1 MFKNLTL
8 RTKLL
13 TLGISLTVIPFVVVV
28 LAICRQNKL
37 MNTATREG
45 CTKLAY
51 ESLDH
56 TAQNVYDLCTTHQ
69 DALRNQVTTSLRVAS
84 TRLKAQGE
92 ITFSPDRAIS
102 WNALNQLTGKAAEV
116 SLPVMRL
123 GDTELVPVLDAQI
136 EAYFVDDVSRI
147 VGGTCTLFQRM
158 DSEGNMLRVATN
170 VIGKDGKRAV
180 GTYIPALD
188 PEGRVSPVIATVL
201 KGERYVGRA
210 LVVDKWC
217 ATAYEPIL
225 DAGKNVVG
233 MLYYGI
239 PESTSTALLRK
250 AIMDIK
256 VGKTGYVFVLNG
268 NGTSKGNYV
277 ISKDG
282 KRDGENIWDAKDEKG
297 NLFVQD
303 ICTKALALAPGQIGE
318 QHYPW
323 KNSGDVAARSKIV
336 RIMYFQPWDWII
348 GVGCYEDDFYD
359 AANSVAAIGHRG
371 LILQMSV
378 ASAVVL
384 LSVAVWFF
392 VARGLTRKIGTVT
405 ELLSSGV
412 GQTTAAAGEI
422 SSASQSLAEGASEQ
436 AASLEETSA
445 SLEEMSSMT
454 KRNADNAQNAKDLAT
469 GTRHA
474 ADTGF
479 ADMQAMSDAMNA
491 IKASS
496 DGISKIIKTIDEIA
510 FQTNILALNAA
521 VEAARAG
528 EAGMGFAVVADEVR
542 NLAQRSA
549 EAAKET
555 AAKIEDSIQKSENG
569 VQISAKVAQGLQ
581 EIVSKVRQVD
591 ELVAQIATASKEQSL
606 GIEQVNT
613 AVSQMD
619 KVTQANAASAE
630 ESASAA
636 EELNAQAVTLNG
648 IVADLQRLVG
658 GANAHVVS
666 TVPETR
672 HVHKSPVQRIIKPTS
687 VRQTKPVAHQ
697 AVASISASDVRH
709 SAYDAQEL

>member
-1 MFKNLTL
+1 MFRNLTL

-13 TLGISLTVIPFVVVV
+13 ALGISLTVIPFLVVM
-28 LAICRQNKL
+28 LTICRQNKL
-37 MNTATREG
+37 TTVATHDG

-51 ESLDH
+51 QNLDQI
-56 TAQNVYDLCTTHQ
+56 AGSVYDLCTTHQ
-69 DALRNQVTTSLRVAS
+69 DALRNQVTTCLRVAS
-84 TRLKAQGE
+84 NRLKAQGE
-92 ITFSPDRAIS
+92 ISFSADRAIS

-123 GDTELVPVLDAQI
+123 GDAEVVPVLNPQA
-136 EAYFVDDVSRI
+136 EAYFVDDVSKI

-158 DSEGNMLRVATN
+158 DTEGNMLRIATN
-170 VIGKDGKRAV
+170 VIGKDGKRAI

-188 PEGRVSPVIATVL
+188 PEGRVSPVIAAVL

-210 LVVDKWC
+210 YVVDKWC
-217 ATAYEPIL
+217 TTAYEPIL

-239 PESTSTALLRK
+239 PESVSTALLRK
-250 AIMDIK
+250 VVMDLK
-256 VGKTGYVFVLNG
+256 VGKTGYVYVING
-268 NGTSKGNYV
+268 SGTWKGNYV

-282 KRDGENIWDAKDEKG
+282 KRDGENIWEAKDDKG
-297 NLFVQD
+297 DLFIQE
-303 ICTKALALAPGQIGE
+303 ICRKAIALAPGQIAE

-323 KNSGDVAARSKIV
+323 KNSGDVVARSKIV
-336 RIMYFQPWDWII
+336 RIMYFQPWDWVI
-348 GVGCYEDDFYD
+348 GAGCYEDDFYD
-359 AANSVAAIGHRG
+359 AANSVAAIGHGG
-371 LILQMSV
+371 LILQMIV
-378 ASAVVL
+378 AIVVVL
-384 LSVAVWFF
+384 LSIAVWFF
-392 VARGLTRKIGTVT
+392 VARGLTRQISTVT

-474 ADTGF
+474 ADTGA

-528 EAGMGFAVVADEVR
+528 TAGMGFAVVADEVR
-542 NLAQRSA
+542 SLAHLGDNL
-549 EAAKET
+549 
-555 AAKIEDSIQKSENG
+555 
-569 VQISAKVAQGLQ
+569 L
-581 EIVSKVRQVD
+581 
-591 ELVAQIATASKEQSL
+591 
-606 GIEQVNT
+606 
-613 AVSQMD
+613 
-619 KVTQANAASAE
+619 
-630 ESASAA
+630 
-636 EELNAQAVTLNG
+636 
-648 IVADLQRLVG
+648 
-658 GANAHVVS
+658 
-666 TVPETR
+666 
-672 HVHKSPVQRIIKPTS
+672 
-687 VRQTKPVAHQ
+687 
-697 AVASISASDVRH
+697 
-709 SAYDAQEL
+709 

>member
-1 MFKNLTL
+1 MFRNLTL

-13 TLGISLTVIPFVVVV
+13 SLGISLTVVPCLVVM
-28 LAICRQNKL
+28 LTICRQNEL
-37 MNTATREG
+37 TTVTTRDG

-51 ESLDH
+51 QHLDQI
-56 TAQNVYDLCTTHQ
+56 AGSVYDLCTTHQ
-69 DALRNQVTTSLRVAS
+69 DALRNQVTTCLRVAS
-84 TRLKAQGE
+84 NRLKAQGE
-92 ITFSPDRAIS
+92 IAFSSDRTIS
-102 WNALNQLTGKAAEV
+102 WNALNQLTGKATEV

-123 GDTELVPVLDAQI
+123 GDTELVPVLDAKA
-136 EAYFVDDVSRI
+136 EAYFVDDVSKI
-147 VGGTCTLFQRM
+147 VGGSCTVFQRM
-158 DSEGNMLRVATN
+158 DTEGNMLRVATN
-170 VIGKDGKRAV
+170 VIGKDGRRAI
-180 GTYIPALD
+180 GTYIPAHD
-188 PEGRVSPVIATVL
+188 PEGRVSPVIAAVM
-201 KGERYVGRA
+201 KGERYIGRA
-210 LVVDKWC
+210 FVVDKWC
-217 ATAYEPIL
+217 TTAYEPIL

-233 MLYYGI
+233 MLYYGV

-250 AIMDIK
+250 TIMDIK

-268 NGTSKGNYV
+268 NGSAKGNYV

-282 KRDGENIWDAKDEKG
+282 KRDGENIWDARDDKG
-297 NLFVQD
+297 DLFVQG
-303 ICTKALALAPGQIGE
+303 ICNKALALAPGQIAE

-323 KNSGDVAARSKIV
+323 KNPGDAAARPKIV
-336 RIMYFQPWDWII
+336 RIMYFQPWDWVI
-348 GVGCYEDDFYD
+348 GVGCYQEDFYD

-371 LILQMSV
+371 LLLQMSV
-378 ASAVVL
+378 AIGVVL
-384 LSVAVWFF
+384 LSIAVWFF
-392 VARGLTRKIGTVT
+392 VARGLTRKISTVT

-445 SLEEMSSMT
+445 SLEEMASMT
-454 KRNADNAQNAKDLAT
+454 KRTADNAQTAKDLAA

-474 ADTGF
+474 ADVGAT
-479 ADMQAMSDAMNA
+479 DMQAMSGAMNA

-555 AAKIEDSIQKSENG
+555 AAKIEDSIQKSGNG

-591 ELVAQIATASKEQSL
+591 ELVAQIATASKEQSV
-606 GIEQVNT
+606 GIEQVNA

-619 KVTQANAASAE
+619 KVTQSNAASAE

-636 EELNAQAVTLNG
+636 EELNAQALTLNG
-648 IVADLQRLVG
+648 IVTDLQRLVG
-658 GANAHVVS
+658 GNAADAS
-666 TVPETR
+666 ATSSGTR
-672 HVHKSPVQRIIKPTS
+672 HVHKAPVVRATKPTP
-687 VRQTKPVAHQ
+687 VRKTKPVAHE
-697 AVASISASDVRH
+697 AVAPVSVSDVH
-709 SAYDAQEL
+709 HTAYDAKDF